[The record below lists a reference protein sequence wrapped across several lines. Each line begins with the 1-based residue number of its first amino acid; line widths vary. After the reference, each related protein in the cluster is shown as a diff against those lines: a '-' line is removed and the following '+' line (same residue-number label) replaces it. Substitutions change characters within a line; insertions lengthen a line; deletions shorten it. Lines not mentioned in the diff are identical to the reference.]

1 MKTNSPYMVLPSVK
15 RKLMP
20 YTKVLE
26 AEGTE
31 SRLLYTTLFDSY
43 PFRKV
48 GMR

>member
-1 MKTNSPYMVLPSVK
+1 MKTNSPYLVLPSAK
-15 RKLMP
+15 RKLRP

-31 SRLLYTTLFDSY
+31 SHFLCTTLLDSY